1 MYNHISPEVLDSI
14 TIYGGLGTSA
24 KDVHSDFEFVLQ
36 EAVLSADE
44 AVAAFDIPEEDRER
58 GMKYFGALRC
68 DQIIRELAEQDAR
81 QHQQRIEG

>member
-14 TIYGGLGTSA
+14 SIYGGLGTSA

-44 AVAAFDIPEEDRER
+44 SVAACRW
-58 GMKYFGALRC
+58 
-68 DQIIRELAEQDAR
+68 
-81 QHQQRIEG
+81 